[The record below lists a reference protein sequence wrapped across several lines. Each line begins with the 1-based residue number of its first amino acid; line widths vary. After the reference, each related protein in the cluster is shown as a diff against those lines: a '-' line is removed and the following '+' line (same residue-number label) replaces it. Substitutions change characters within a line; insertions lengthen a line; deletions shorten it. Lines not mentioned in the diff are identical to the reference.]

1 VRQADERARKD
12 RGTNVFVGEYDRSV
26 DGNGRLALP
35 SAFRDALGERC
46 YVSRSPHGCL
56 AVTSVDDF
64 RIGAQRVLDQIRDGE
79 RPESAAR
86 DFAVNSSLLAIDKQ
100 GRITLDEESR
110 RHAGLNSGGQ
120 VVIAGALN
128 CLQIWRPS
136 RYRTVRVEDDVTQP
150 ARVWKDE
157 D

>member
-1 VRQADERARKD
+1 
-12 RGTNVFVGEYDRSV
+12 
-26 DGNGRLALP
+26 
-35 SAFRDALGERC
+35 
-46 YVSRSPHGCL
+46 
-56 AVTSVDDF
+56 
-64 RIGAQRVLDQIRDGE
+64 VLDQIRGGE

-86 DFAVNSSLLAIDKQ
+86 NFAVNSSLLAIDKQ